1 MSWSGRPL
9 KNLIASCLAIVPIVM
24 GIACS
29 PASAS
34 IAPDPVDRD
43 LRAANAAVPFFVVV
57 SSGAADMLG
66 LPARSPLSSPF
77 AGQVG
82 VVAYRPAAQPSA
94 LSWGSSFTWVAEYW
108 TALDKSSGGRA
119 GRPDRVAPPV
129 RGEVLGSVALAI
141 SNAPL
146 TQRWR
151 AALDERADSYFGDE
165 CRAARAACTSKL
177 RQRLVEAVSIAQR
190 QDEQEAVRSINAAV
204 NSWLKYRTDS
214 DTYGVPDYWAT
225 ASEIL
230 QRGTGDCKGYAILKM
245 WMLLAAGFER
255 SQIRLQL
262 VKIPATGQDHAVLV
276 VNTKSH
282 QLVLDNIAAVVRD
295 DNQVK
300 EYLPLLSF
308 VENSTFIHGNR
319 KKAI

>member
-9 KNLIASCLAIVPIVM
+9 KNLIASCLAILPIALGV
-24 GIACS
+24 ACS
-29 PASAS
+29 PATAS
-34 IAPDPVDRD
+34 IAPDQADRN
-43 LRAANAAVPFFVVV
+43 LQAANASVPFFVVA
-57 SSGAADMLG
+57 SSGGSDILG
-66 LPARSPLSSPF
+66 LAARSSSF
-77 AGQVG
+77 AGAVDT
-82 VVAYRPAAQPSA
+82 VAYRPAAQPSA
-94 LSWGSSFTWVAEYW
+94 LSWDGTFPWVAEYW
-108 TALDKSSGGRA
+108 KTLGKPSGSQT
-119 GRPDRVAPPV
+119 GRPDRVAPPL

-151 AALDERADSYFGDE
+151 AALDERADSYFGEE

-177 RQRLVEAVSIAQR
+177 RQRLVEAVAVAQR

-214 DTYGVPDYWAT
+214 DTYGVPDYWAS

-276 VNTKSH
+276 VNTKNH

>member
-1 MSWSGRPL
+1 MAWSGRLL
-9 KNLIASCLAIVPIVM
+9 KNLIASCLAVLPIAI

-34 IAPDPVDRD
+34 LAPDQADRD
-43 LRAANAAVPFFVVV
+43 PRAANAVIPFFVIA
-57 SSGAADMLG
+57 SSGGADLLG
-66 LPARSPLSSPF
+66 LPTRSPLLPPF
-77 AGQVG
+77 SGPAGAI
-82 VVAYRPAAQPSA
+82 AYRPAAQPSA
-94 LSWGSSFTWVAEYW
+94 LSWGSTFPWVAEYW
-108 TALDKSSGGRA
+108 RIPDKPSGFQRG
-119 GRPDRVAPPV
+119 GPDRRAPPI

-151 AALDERADSYFGDE
+151 AALDERADSYFGEE
-165 CRAARAACTSKL
+165 CRAPRVACTSKL
-177 RQRLVEAVSIAQR
+177 RRRLVEAVVIAQR

-204 NSWLKYRTDS
+204 NSSLKYRTDS

-282 QLVLDNIAAVVRD
+282 QLVLDNITAVVRD

>member
-1 MSWSGRPL
+1 MSWSGRSL
-9 KNLIASCLAIVPIVM
+9 KNLIAGCLAILPIAM
-24 GIACS
+24 GVACS
-29 PASAS
+29 SAVAS
-34 IAPDPVDRD
+34 IAPDQADRN
-43 LRAANAAVPFFVVV
+43 LQAASAAVPFFVVA
-57 SSGAADMLG
+57 SSGGADMLG
-66 LPARSPLSSPF
+66 LPVRSSSPF
-77 AGQVG
+77 AGPVG
-82 VVAYRPAAQPSA
+82 VVVYRPAAQPSA
-94 LSWGSSFTWVAEYW
+94 LSWGSTFPWVAEYW
-108 TALDKSSGGRA
+108 KTLDKPSGSPA
-119 GRPDRVAPPV
+119 GRPDRMAPPM

-151 AALDERADSYFGDE
+151 AALDERADSYFGE
-165 CRAARAACTSKL
+165 QCRAARAACTSKL

-214 DTYGVPDYWAT
+214 DTYGVPDYWAS

>member
-1 MSWSGRPL
+1 MTLP
-9 KNLIASCLAIVPIVM
+9 IAAALTYVPAM
-24 GIACS
+24 
-29 PASAS
+29 AS
-34 IAPDPVDRD
+34 IAPDQAERD
-43 LRAANAAVPFFVVV
+43 LRTENAVVPFFVVASAGGV
-57 SSGAADMLG
+57 DMLG
-66 LPARSPLSSPF
+66 LHVRAQLSSSLAIPAGTF
-77 AGQVG
+77 AAAVG
-82 VVAYRPAAQPSA
+82 YRLTVQPTA
-94 LSWGSSFTWVAEYW
+94 LSWGSTFPWVAEYW
-108 TALDKSSGGRA
+108 TASDRPSNSLAGRA
-119 GRPDRVAPPV
+119 DRAALPV
-129 RGEVLGSVALAI
+129 RSEVLGSVALAI

-151 AALDERADSYFGDE
+151 AALDERADSYFGNE

-214 DTYGVPDYWAT
+214 DTYGVLDYWAT

-245 WMLLAAGFER
+245 WMLLAAGFDR

-276 VNTKSH
+276 VNTMSH
-282 QLVLDNIAAVVRD
+282 QLVLDNIAVGVRS

-319 KKAI
+319 KKSI